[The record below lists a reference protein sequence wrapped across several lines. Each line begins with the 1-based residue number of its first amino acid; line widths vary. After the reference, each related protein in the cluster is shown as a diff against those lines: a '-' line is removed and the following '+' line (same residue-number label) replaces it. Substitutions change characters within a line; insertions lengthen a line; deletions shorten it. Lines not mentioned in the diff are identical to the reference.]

1 MRIPAIELGPWL
13 AWGRVP
19 DRAWLAAVVG
29 AFNPS
34 TWTTL
39 AAECAVC
46 SGRGIAYTPSHERWQ
61 VFVCPANRAH
71 AAVRLRG
78 DL

>member
-13 AWGRVP
+13 PWGRVP

-29 AFNPS
+29 GYTPS
-34 TWTTL
+34 TWSTSSGECL
-39 AAECAVC
+39 ACG
-46 SGRGIAYTPSHERWQ
+46 GRGIAYTPGHERWQ
-61 VFVCPANRAH
+61 VFVCEANRAH
-71 AAVRLRG
+71 AAIQLRG